1 MLGSRRS
8 APRLLLVLGVVAV
21 AVGRVVGPAGRLVG
35 GPHRELFRRKVDVAL
50 GRFGHELV
58 LVVRDVVIDEKGML
72 IWPALLAPVA
82 PELLIERSR
91 LAKFLGREP
100 VVRYR
105 RRVHPRDLPFEVL
118 LGIVGFFGVERV
130 IRVGHH
136 GLLRWTG
143 RYPMGWRVTRHVSV
157 ALRAGMPSSSRAPT
171 CTRTLEP
178 RRMDM
183 NAMPQVESGNLD
195 AVRLEIQK

>member
-21 AVGRVVGPAGRLVG
+21 AVGRVVGPAGRLVR

-91 LAKFLGREP
+91 LPEFLAP
-100 VVRYR
+100 
-105 RRVHPRDLPFEVL
+105 
-118 LGIVGFFGVERV
+118 
-130 IRVGHH
+130 
-136 GLLRWTG
+136 
-143 RYPMGWRVTRHVSV
+143 
-157 ALRAGMPSSSRAPT
+157 RAGGGDRSAQGCWSSGGGSGSSSAVSRS
-171 CTRTLEP
+171 
-178 RRMDM
+178 
-183 NAMPQVESGNLD
+183 SGT
-195 AVRLEIQK
+195 AGAFIPEICRSRSSSA